1 MFKIHLFLICHWKSF
16 SRCVIFKIVSH
27 IKLKVSSLILFFFLR
42 FSFNPLENV
51 VRGIKWKH
59 WEEKGHLT
67 VFRSSHRRCSVRKC
81 VFRNFSKFTGKQLCQ
96 NLFFNKVQAWGL
108 KKETLAQVF
117 SCEFWE
123 ISKNIFFAEHLWAT
137 ASLYSHRK
145 TSDSWVWTFKI
156 TEEVFCKNRSWNIS
170 SLQKLSPGGVLS
182 KRCS

>member
-16 SRCVIFKIVSH
+16 RRCVIFKIVSH
-27 IKLKVSSLILFFFLR
+27 IKLKVSPLILFFFLR

-96 NLFFNKVQAWGL
+96 NLFFNTVAGL
-108 KKETLAQVF
+108 RPKYYGQGCRVPGPNL
-117 SCEFWE
+117 SFWANG
-123 ISKNIFFAEHLWAT
+123 SQYQSRSSRSRMLGFIFPKFHI
-137 ASLYSHRK
+137 K
-145 TSDSWVWTFKI
+145 THF
-156 TEEVFCKNRSWNIS
+156 
-170 SLQKLSPGGVLS
+170 Q
-182 KRCS
+182 